1 MLFRNLDFFPYFCD
15 MVRLLFTVILLVSTC
30 FSALSRKHEM
40 RGVWVATVW
49 GIDWPSRQGTDKST
63 EAAQKRELTKIL
75 DRCKNMNLTTV
86 VFQVRSMADAM
97 YESRYEPW
105 SRFLTGKRG
114 ARPMWNPLEWVVDEC
129 HARGLE
135 CYAWVNPFRAPADKD
150 AVSDFDAM
158 YRRNNW
164 LLTYGKYTTLNPGIE
179 AVREH
184 IVNVCR
190 EIVTLY
196 DVDGLI
202 FDDYF
207 YPNGIPE
214 NESAPDYRLY
224 KEANTAIPIGQW
236 RRSNVH
242 KLVADVSAMIFDECP
257 DVRFGISPAGVAG
270 TSGTSARQ
278 WGLTPVD
285 VKAADW
291 QWKDIFSDPVGWLY
305 EGTIDFVSPQLYWP
319 THHVTAPFQP
329 LARWWD
335 YAAGRHGRHS
345 YPSITLADMEK
356 SSDSD
361 LLDDHL
367 LQVEMT
373 GDLSTPGVMLYSAKF
388 LDRIDNALRYSLFGN
403 KALSP
408 RADWKYPHKYD
419 AVKGLRRKGDRLVWN
434 ETEPDTPGATVRY
447 AVYAFPSK
455 LDAAEVA
462 DSDGEP
468 GIDGRYLLGVTYS
481 PEFEIPS
488 RAGKGMTYAVSVL
501 DGNSIEHPYAY
512 L

>member
-1 MLFRNLDFFPYFCD
+1 MK
-15 MVRLLFTVILLVSTC
+15 RLLIATILIMIAFGRGEC
-30 FSALSRKHEM
+30 RKHEM

-49 GIDWPSRQGTDKST
+49 GIDWPSSQGTDKVV
-63 EAAQKRELTKIL
+63 AAKQKQELTRLL
-75 DRCKNMNLTTV
+75 DRCRDMNLTTV
-86 VFQVRSMADAM
+86 VFQVRSMSDAM
-97 YESRYEPW
+97 YETGSEPW

-114 ARPMWNPLEWVVDEC
+114 AKPSWDPLEMMVEEC

-135 CYAWVNPFRAPADKD
+135 CYAWVNPFRFPSEKD
-150 AVSDFDAM
+150 AVTAFDKKC
-158 YRRNNW
+158 RDNGW
-164 LLTYGKYTTLNPGIE
+164 VLSYGKNTVLNPGIE
-179 AVREH
+179 EVRSH

-190 EIVTLY
+190 EIVRLY

-214 NESAPDYRLY
+214 NSSAPDFQLY
-224 KEANTAIPIGQW
+224 KKSGTDMPIGQW
-236 RRSNVH
+236 RRANVH
-242 KLVADVSAMIFDECP
+242 KLVADVSAMLFDEAP

-270 TSGTSARQ
+270 TNSTSAKQ

-285 VKAADW
+285 VKASDW

-319 THHVTAPFQP
+319 TTHATAPYQP

-345 YPSITLADMEK
+345 FPSITLADMEK
-356 SSDSD
+356 SNDSD

-373 GDLSTPGVMLYSAKF
+373 RDMSTPGVILYSAKF
-388 LDRIDNALRYSLFGN
+388 LDRIDNALRYSHFN
-403 KALSP
+403 SKAISP
-408 RADWKYPHKYD
+408 RAEWKYPHNYA
-419 AVKGLRRKGDRLVWN
+419 AVSGLHRKGDMLKWE
-434 ETEPDTPGATVRY
+434 ETEPDTEGATVRY
-447 AVYAFPSK
+447 AVYAFPK
-455 LDAAEVA
+455 NLHPDDVA
-462 DSDGEP
+462 DADGEP
-468 GIDGRYLLGVTYS
+468 GIDGTYLLGITYT
-481 PEFEIPS
+481 PEFEIPAKL
-488 RAGKGMTYAVSVL
+488 RKGMTYAVSVL
-501 DGNSIEHPYAY
+501 DGNSVEHPYSY

>member
-1 MLFRNLDFFPYFCD
+1 MNRFL
-15 MVRLLFTVILLVSTC
+15 ILLASLLLVCGSGV
-30 FSALSRKHEM
+30 AEKHEM

-49 GIDWPSRQGTDKST
+49 GIDWPSRQGTDMAVAKMQQ
-63 EAAQKRELTKIL
+63 EELAALL
-75 DRCKNMNLTTV
+75 DRCRDMNLTTV
-86 VFQVRSMADAM
+86 AFQVRSMADAM
-97 YESRYEPW
+97 YQSDREPW

-114 ARPMWNPLEWVVDEC
+114 SKPVWDPLEWMVEEC

-150 AVSDFDAM
+150 ATTDFDRM
-158 YRRNNW
+158 CRDKGW
-164 LLTYGKYTTLNPGIE
+164 VLTYGKYTTLNPGME
-179 AVREH
+179 PVRNH
-184 IVNVCR
+184 IVDVCR
-190 EIVTLY
+190 DIVRLY

-214 NESAPDYRLY
+214 DATAPDFDLY
-224 KEANTAIPIGQW
+224 VQSGTCMPIGQW
-236 RRSNVH
+236 RRANVH

-270 TSGTSARQ
+270 TGSTSAKQ

-285 VKAADW
+285 VKASDW
-291 QWKDIFSDPVGWLY
+291 QWKEIFSDPVGWLY
-305 EGTIDFVSPQLYWP
+305 EGTIDFVLPQLYWP
-319 THHVTAPFQP
+319 TNHATAPFQP

-356 SSDSD
+356 NSDPD
-361 LLDDHL
+361 ILDDHL

-373 GDLSTPGVMLYSAKF
+373 GELSNPGVILYSAKF
-388 LDRIDNALRYSLFGN
+388 LDRIDNALRYSLYTR
-403 KALSP
+403 KAISP

-419 AVKGLRRKGDRLVWN
+419 AVKGLHRKADILKWD
-434 ETEPDTPGATVRY
+434 ETEPDTSGSTVRY
-447 AVYAFPSK
+447 AVYAFPDNLS
-455 LDAAEVA
+455 AEDVA
-462 DSDGEP
+462 DADN
-468 GIDGRYLLGVTYS
+468 GIDGAYLLGVTYS
-481 PEFEIPS
+481 PEFILPS
-488 RAGKGMTYAVSVL
+488 GARKGKRYAVSVL
-501 DGNSIEHPYAY
+501 DGNSIEHPYSY

>member
-1 MLFRNLDFFPYFCD
+1 MNKYL
-15 MVRLLFTVILLVSTC
+15 VTIVLLLLSYATGAC
-30 FSALSRKHEM
+30 RKHEM

-49 GIDWPSRQGTDKST
+49 GIDWPSVQGTDVNTAKKQQ
-63 EAAQKRELTKIL
+63 AELSALL
-75 DRCKNMNLTTV
+75 DRCKEMNLTTV

-97 YESRYEPW
+97 YQSKQEPW

-114 ARPMWNPLEWVVDEC
+114 AKPAWDPLEWMVEEC
-129 HARGLE
+129 HNRGLE
-135 CYAWVNPFRAPADKD
+135 CYAWVNPFRAPAAKD
-150 AVSDFDAM
+150 ASTEFDKLCSDKG
-158 YRRNNW
+158 W
-164 LLTYGKYTTLNPGIE
+164 LLTYGKNTTLNPGME
-179 AVREH
+179 DVRKH
-184 IVNVCR
+184 IVDVCR
-190 EIVTLY
+190 DIVRLY

-214 NESAPDYRLY
+214 NASAPDYDLY
-224 KEANTAIPIGQW
+224 LKSGTEMPIGQW
-236 RRSNVH
+236 RRANVH

-270 TSGTSARQ
+270 TSTTSAKQ

-319 THHVTAPFQP
+319 TTHETAPFQP

-345 YPSITLADMEK
+345 FPSITLADMEK
-356 SSDSD
+356 NSDSD

-373 GDLSTPGVMLYSAKF
+373 GEMSTPGVILYSAKF
-388 LDRIDNALRYSLFGN
+388 LDRIDNALRYSLYMR
-403 KALSP
+403 KAISP
-408 RADWKYPHKYD
+408 RAEWKYPHKYE
-419 AVKGLRRKGDRLVWN
+419 AVKGLHRKDDKLLWD
-434 ETEPDTPGATVRY
+434 ETEPDVKGATVRY
-447 AVYAFPSK
+447 AVYAFPDK
-455 LDAAEVA
+455 LSIEEVA
-462 DSDGEP
+462 DTNDEP
-468 GIDGRYLLGVTYS
+468 GIDSEYLLGITYT
-481 PEFEIPS
+481 PEFHLPPGE
-488 RAGKGMTYAVSVL
+488 RKGRKYAVSVL
-501 DGNSIEHPYAY
+501 DGNSIEHPYSI